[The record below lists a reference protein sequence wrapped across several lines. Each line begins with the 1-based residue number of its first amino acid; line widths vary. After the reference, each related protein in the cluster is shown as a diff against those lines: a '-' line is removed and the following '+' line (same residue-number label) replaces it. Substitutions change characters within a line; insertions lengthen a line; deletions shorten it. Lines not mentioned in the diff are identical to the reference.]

1 MNHSLITADR
11 ATHLKIVAV
20 ALVSAIVIV
29 TAAIAAHLAERPA
42 GERLEARAPAVK
54 VGHPVAYSRDG
65 TPVVR

>member
-29 TAAIAAHLAERPA
+29 AAVIAAHVAERPA
-42 GERLEARAPAVK
+42 GDRLEARAPAVK